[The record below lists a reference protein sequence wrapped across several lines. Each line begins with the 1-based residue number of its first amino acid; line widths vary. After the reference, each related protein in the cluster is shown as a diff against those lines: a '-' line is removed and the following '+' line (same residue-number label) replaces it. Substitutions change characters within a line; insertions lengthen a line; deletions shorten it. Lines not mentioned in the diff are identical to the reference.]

1 LARRIIVFQQ
11 ESTAPFSN
19 VSAVDSPV
27 LFGTPNRPP
36 RRFGVFLSR
45 FRRRSLFFLDF
56 FPFRPK
62 LFLRRTRRFVIV
74 AEPGAAS
81 RSRPLICAF
90 PQFVFDAGAFMNTFQ
105 RDLDA
110 AAERARRFFADAR
123 SADRRPGELATAAL
137 SLSETLVSLAFRS
150 DRALPTVENETPAQP
165 RLAVFSPKTSD
176 EEPTILRLDAFR
188 RRVQPEPKRTPPLKI
203 FNGSEPERAPAFPRL
218 FVPNAERPRLRVVA
232 AD

>member
-1 LARRIIVFQQ
+1 
-11 ESTAPFSN
+11 
-19 VSAVDSPV
+19 
-27 LFGTPNRPP
+27 
-36 RRFGVFLSR
+36 
-45 FRRRSLFFLDF
+45 
-56 FPFRPK
+56 
-62 LFLRRTRRFVIV
+62 
-74 AEPGAAS
+74 
-81 RSRPLICAF
+81 
-90 PQFVFDAGAFMNTFQ
+90 MNTFE

-123 SADRRPGELATAAL
+123 AADRRPGALASAAL

-150 DRALPTVENETPAQP
+150 ERSQEAAKNDAPPQP
-165 RLAVFSPKTSD
+165 RLALFSPETTD

-218 FVPNAERPRLRVVA
+218 SVPTAERPRLRVVA